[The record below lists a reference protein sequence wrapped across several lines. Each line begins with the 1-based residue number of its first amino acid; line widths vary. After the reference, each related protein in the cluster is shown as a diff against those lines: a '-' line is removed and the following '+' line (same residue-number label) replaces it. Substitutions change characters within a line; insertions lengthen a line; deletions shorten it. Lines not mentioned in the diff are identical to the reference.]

1 MSRAANDPSV
11 FTITVKT
18 STMDNFLLYTFF
30 NTLPLQECGEA
41 AGESKRKLR
50 ISDQSVLSH
59 EDCRVMRMLFYITDY
74 SVNIF
79 PKMCSLVYV
88 SVKGIKSPKEL
99 TSKQLCAGHKLVTK
113 RPRFYEYSG
122 KLQDGVYN
130 VTEIEEIE
138 PLKEYKDRFH
148 DKVCRNFMW
157 RLELETNLCKV

>member
-1 MSRAANDPSV
+1 
-11 FTITVKT
+11 
-18 STMDNFLLYTFF
+18 
-30 NTLPLQECGEA
+30 
-41 AGESKRKLR
+41 
-50 ISDQSVLSH
+50 
-59 EDCRVMRMLFYITDY
+59 MLFYIADY

-79 PKMCSLVYV
+79 QKMCSLVYV

-122 KLQDGVYN
+122 KLQDGAYN

-148 DKVCRNFMW
+148 DKVCRNVVW
-157 RLELETNLCKV
+157 GLELETSLCKVSQSQRHYTNQPPSLS